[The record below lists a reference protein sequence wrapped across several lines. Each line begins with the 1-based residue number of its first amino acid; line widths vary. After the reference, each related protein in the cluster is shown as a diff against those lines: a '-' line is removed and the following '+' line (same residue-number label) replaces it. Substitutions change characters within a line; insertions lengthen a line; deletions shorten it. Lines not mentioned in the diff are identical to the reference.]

1 MDACYLLGMAD
12 DVLSLIPAILNG
24 IRDDIR
30 GVRDEV
36 RATNTRID
44 AVHVE
49 LRTTRTELT
58 ERIDANTRE
67 LIRHATAIVDL
78 EKGQREILTVLK
90 EHSRVLQEHSRVLQE
105 HTSALAL
112 LIRKSDEQGA
122 RIDNVLLGVPGQTMR
137 DVQRRVALIEQKL
150 GLVG

>member
-36 RATNTRID
+36 RATNTRLD
-44 AVHVE
+44 G
-49 LRTTRTELT
+49 LT
-58 ERIDANTRE
+58 DRVDANTRE

-78 EKGQREILTVLK
+78 EKGQREILNQTHL
-90 EHSRVLQEHSRVLQE
+90 ENRSGRR
-105 HTSALAL
+105 
-112 LIRKSDEQGA
+112 A
-122 RIDNVLLGVPGQTMR
+122 RPTI
-137 DVQRRVALIEQKL
+137 
-150 GLVG
+150 